1 MLQFDVAKFRIMNE
15 YGVDVDFQPLPF
27 ETARWV
33 FAEDESDMERFCKSM
48 GDLICTDQKQQKC
61 ILVDQNWRIK
71 IWQERHEGIRFE
83 KVSDV

>member
-1 MLQFDVAKFRIMNE
+1 
-15 YGVDVDFQPLPF
+15 
-27 ETARWV
+27 
-33 FAEDESDMERFCKSM
+33 M